1 MLLQLQ
7 KIKFCYGGSSKAY
20 CVCNDVSYIVY
31 KIRNIHCYKLISVSW
46 CFTNLCHVLITA
58 LL

>member
-31 KIRNIHCYKLISVSW
+31 KIKKY
-46 CFTNLCHVLITA
+46 T
-58 LL
+58 